1 MQRAGGVDALQ
12 ALLLA
17 VEGARIALEKAGSRF
32 SWLDI
37 DPDKAGSGIPR
48 YIPIHFGPQYE
59 ARINMAIERENK
71 RYFEDRLKTRTSN
84 IKAFEAEVKAR
95 REVLSILE
103 AALERRKARAAEWT
117 TELKT
122 WKREKTR
129 GMLL

>member
-1 MQRAGGVDALQ
+1 
-12 ALLLA
+12 
-17 VEGARIALEKAGSRF
+17 
-32 SWLDI
+32 
-37 DPDKAGSGIPR
+37 
-48 YIPIHFGPQYE
+48 
-59 ARINMAIERENK
+59 MAIERENK